1 MSDVIALTQV
11 KNQSRALRAIGQ
23 ALEEIHLDSF
33 EILSEGPE
41 LVIRANAAALKK
53 SARREDREIGLGA
66 LWRRLRS
73 RHLEK
78 HASSN
83 HKAPPL
89 EVRYG
94 WEELTHLDRNR
105 KSRSSPEPKKPDVY
119 NLPEMLRLVGAHLDM
134 KKAQLLRL
142 SKREQQLTI
151 EYRTD
156 RGEIKRENHDVAS
169 FYDLSVHLYLKRT
182 KHACQAVTASSSLEP
197 PPSGCYDDNV

>member
-1 MSDVIALTQV
+1 MSDVIELTQV
-11 KNQSRALRAIGQ
+11 ENQSQALRTIGQ

-33 EILSEGPE
+33 EIVSEGRE

-53 SARREDREIGLGA
+53 SANTEEREAGLGA

-73 RHLEK
+73 RYLEN

-83 HKAPPL
+83 DNAPPL
-89 EVRYG
+89 EMRYG
-94 WEELTHLDRNR
+94 WEELIQLDRNR
-105 KSRSSPEPKKPDVY
+105 KARTSTEPKKPDVY

-151 EYRTD
+151 EYRTE
-156 RGEIKRENHDVAS
+156 RGELKRENHDVAS

-182 KHACQAVTASSSLEP
+182 KRAC
-197 PPSGCYDDNV
+197 